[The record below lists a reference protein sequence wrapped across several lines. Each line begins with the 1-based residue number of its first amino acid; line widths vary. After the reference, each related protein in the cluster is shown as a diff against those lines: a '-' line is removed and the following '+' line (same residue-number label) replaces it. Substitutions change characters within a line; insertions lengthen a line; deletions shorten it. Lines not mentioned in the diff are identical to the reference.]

1 MVREQIPDSASQ
13 KLVNGHVSAN
23 SVSESHTGS
32 GNSAREPQVASNV
45 PNGMVIPR
53 YYVRRQSL
61 AQADKECG
69 EGDQ

>member
-32 GNSAREPQVASNV
+32 EVHELNASDV

-53 YYVRRQSL
+53 YYMRWQSL